1 MRDSSGYVGILLLIC
16 YDICIFSHLVI
27 SINRMSAI
35 YFPIKYYIHFSNR
48 NTTIIIV
55 IIWTLAILLPILLRR
70 GSICSFH
77 YSDAI
82 YTFIFSSN
90 EECGWLRYFDFSQDV
105 SIVTLIAII
114 DTTSVIKYRLTSI
127 QVKGFQVAKA
137 IRLVTASKR
146 KADMNLLKQTVA
158 QGVVFAVELS
168 TYFFFGWLFQ
178 NKWAVW
184 SLTTL
189 AWNVVHLSDA
199 IIIITLNKEFRR
211 FLCTI
216 LPWNSCAQ
224 KSRKYNGRVHPS
236 ATAGIATIPRGS
248 FPKQNQQSNSE
259 LFEHAH

>member
-1 MRDSSGYVGILLLIC
+1 MLLSRKFRINHNHGSNTHQSMIQKVIAVLGHLYFGISFNIQLMKDSSGYVGILLMIC

-35 YFPIKYYIHFSNR
+35 YFPIKYYIHFRYQSA
-48 NTTIIIV
+48 
-55 IIWTLAILLPILLRR
+55 LASQSRLKYEIQ
-70 GSICSFH
+70 SFQ
-77 YSDAI
+77 
-82 YTFIFSSN
+82 
-90 EECGWLRYFDFSQDV
+90 ECGWLRYFDFSQDV
-105 SIVTLIAII
+105 TIVTLIAII
-114 DTTSVIKYRLTSI
+114 DTTSIIKYRLTSI
-127 QVKGFQVAKA
+127 QVK
-137 IRLVTASKR
+137 ILRLLMCFCNTSECF
-146 KADMNLLKQTVA
+146 TVA

-216 LPWNSCAQ
+216 LPWNSCKRKRSNLRGFIFQ
-224 KSRKYNGRVHPS
+224 CHCRISSRNN
-236 ATAGIATIPRGS
+236 TNERGHKAKRMS
-248 FPKQNQQSNSE
+248 
-259 LFEHAH
+259 